1 MKLTLDR
8 MCIQTG
14 NLCNTCSSRLESG
27 EIGEIDIKVGKTFIN
42 IAKSQKFLA
51 NITIYSIVET
61 DDAVYVIVNGADKE
75 KILTALD
82 FVLQQLA
89 TIDNRDYVFI
99 GKTKNA
105 KKLMEDVLGSDF
117 IVGTST
123 VFLPPFSDK
132 ELKVQVK
139 KENKDHLK
147 VPAEQLSILTTQLLG
162 MNAHYAFV

>member
-14 NLCNTCSSRLESG
+14 NLCNTCASRLEKG
-27 EIGEIDIKVGKTFIN
+27 EISEIDISVGKTLIN

-51 NITIYSIVET
+51 NITVNTIVET
-61 DDAVYVIVNGADKE
+61 EETVYIIVSASDKE
-75 KILTALD
+75 KIMTAYD
-82 FVLQQLA
+82 FVAGQLA
-89 TIDNRDYVFI
+89 TIDKRKYVFV

-105 KKLMEDVLGSDF
+105 KKLMEDVIGSDF

-139 KENKDHLK
+139 KEKKDVLK
-147 VPAEQLSILTTQLLG
+147 IPAAELSRLTNQMLG